1 MAQRYIAVQ
10 EDDFDLTT
18 QYQKVRA
25 LGGSDAGAVASFI
38 GLVRDQNKHAGDGGQ
53 VRSLTLE
60 HYPGMTESSIDAIIA
75 EAELRWPLLV
85 TQVIHRVGTLQPQ
98 DQIVLVL
105 VASGHR
111 DAAFAAAQFI
121 MDYLKTRAVFW
132 KKEASTRGGQWI
144 ESTEQDRER
153 SDKWANQPR

>member
-10 EDDFDLTT
+10 EDDFDLTA
-18 QYQKVRA
+18 QYRKVRA
-25 LGGSDAGAVASFI
+25 LAGSDAGAIASFI

-60 HYPGMTESSIDAIIA
+60 HYPGMTESSIDVIIA
-75 EAELRWPLLV
+75 EAESRWPLLA

-132 KKEASTRGGQWI
+132 KKELSTRGGQWI

>member
-75 EAELRWPLLV
+75 EAESRWPLLV

-98 DQIVLVL
+98 DQKIV
-105 VASGHR
+105 
-111 DAAFAAAQFI
+111 
-121 MDYLKTRAVFW
+121 K
-132 KKEASTRGGQWI
+132 
-144 ESTEQDRER
+144 
-153 SDKWANQPR
+153 

>member
-1 MAQRYIAVQ
+1 MAKRYIAVQ

-18 QYQKVRA
+18 QYEKVRA

-121 MDYLKTRAVFW
+121 MDHLKTRAVFW
-132 KKEASTRGGQWI
+132 KKESSTLGGQWI